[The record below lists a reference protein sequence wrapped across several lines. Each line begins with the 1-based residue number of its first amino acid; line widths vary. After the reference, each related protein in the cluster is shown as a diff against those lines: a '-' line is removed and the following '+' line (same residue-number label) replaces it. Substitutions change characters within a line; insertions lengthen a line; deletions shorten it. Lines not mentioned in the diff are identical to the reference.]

1 MPSPRKRREM
11 KAKQGRLDSY
21 QEKAAGKSVEKTE
34 EPKAEIQI
42 EESAPEV
49 IEAVETEEIAEEV
62 EEIEKKPA
70 PKAKSSRKKSSK
82 KSKSEDSE

>member
-21 QEKAAGKSVEKTE
+21 QAKARGESVEKAE
-34 EPKAEIQI
+34 EPNAKIQI

-49 IEAVETEEIAEEV
+49 VEAVETEEIAEEV
-62 EEIEKKPA
+62 EEA

-82 KSKSEDSE
+82 KAKSQDSE